1 MAVGQVS
8 SISGDNWQLI
18 STTTMAG
25 ATSYTV
31 SDLTGYKTLRVA
43 VADCVKSVSDYLIFT
58 LNGNSTA
65 GKYAGRGGT
74 IGFYYLSGAVSAA
87 SAGAF
92 TIYDANQ
99 SAPHRL
105 EIPGYT
111 ATANTEAMYVDPTPI
126 TSFTITS
133 DGGTATLNSGTIK
146 VYGIA
151 A

>member
-1 MAVGQVS
+1 MATGTVS
-8 SISGDNWQLI
+8 SINYDNWQLI

-31 SDLTGYKTLRVA
+31 SSLTGYKTLRVA
-43 VADCVKSVSDYLIFT
+43 VEDCVKSVADHLIFR
-58 LNGNSTA
+58 LNGNSAA

-74 IGFYYLSGAVSAA
+74 VGYYYLSGSASTA

-99 SAPHRL
+99 SVPHSL
-105 EIPGYT
+105 EIPGYGGT
-111 ATANTEAMYVDPTPI
+111 IDSAGVYLDPTPI

-133 DGGTATLNSGTIK
+133 DAGTATLNSGTIK

>member
-1 MAVGQVS
+1 MATGQVS
-8 SISGDNWQLI
+8 SITGDTWQLI

-31 SDLTGYKTLRVA
+31 SSLTGYKTLMVA
-43 VADCVKSVSDYLIFT
+43 I
-58 LNGNSTA
+58 
-65 GKYAGRGGT
+65 
-74 IGFYYLSGAVSAA
+74 A
-87 SAGAF
+87 SATKGAADNLIVRFNGDTAVGNYARAGGIQAFFYLASTTTTAHASAF
-92 TIYDANQ
+92 TIYDTNQ

-111 ATANTEAMYVDPTPI
+111 GNIDSAGVYLDPTPI
-126 TSFTITS
+126 TSFTITT
-133 DGGTATLNSGTIK
+133 DGAATLNAGTIK